1 MRGRKVFLLASLVF
15 IPSII
20 FAAPR
25 TYSELADLATNLIN
39 GGIGVSLTLGIV
51 VFFYGTVRNFAESK
65 ESMSDKFRQQI
76 LWGIIALFV
85 MFSVWGILALLRNTL
100 FGGDASFDSG
110 TSNQVLCTSVTDCVI
125 E

>member
-1 MRGRKVFLLASLVF
+1 MNPYFLALIVLAT
-15 IPSII
+15 PAAA

-25 TYSELADLATNLIN
+25 TFSELADLATNLIN

-51 VFFYGTVRNFAESK
+51 VFFYGTVSNFASSK
-65 ESMSDKFRQQI
+65 DSISDKFRTQI

-100 FGGDASFDSG
+100 FGGDTSFGSDTGDGG
-110 TSNQVLCTSVTDCVI
+110 TLCTSPTDCVI